1 MKKLIKKTMV
11 IVVMSTTL
19 LVNANEILT
28 LRHLNNE
35 KTTMLTLLN
44 VNKGSQLI
52 MKDSYGQI
60 LYKEYINKSGELVRG
75 YDLSSLPNGKYY
87 FVLNG
92 KSYKKMIPFRIKN
105 NKVEYNKEMESTI
118 QKSINR
124 SQAGKVVE
132 SNAHSTKKNN
142 SVNSSIESAK
152 GLEDKILNFKGQYYT
167 KYNNKN

>member
-1 MKKLIKKTMV
+1 MKNLIKKAMV

-19 LVNANEILT
+19 LANANEILT
-28 LRHLNNE
+28 LRNLNNE

-75 YDLSSLPNGKYY
+75 YDLSFLPNGKYY

-92 KSYKKMIPFRIKN
+92 KSSKKVIPFRIKN
-105 NKVEYNKEMESTI
+105 NKVEYNKEMESII
-118 QKSINR
+118 QKSIKR
-124 SQAGKVVE
+124 PQADKVVE
-132 SNAHSTKKNN
+132 SNVQLTKEIN
-142 SVNSSIESAK
+142 SVNPTTK
-152 GLEDKILNFKGQYYT
+152 LENGMEDRILNFKGQYFT
-167 KYNNKN
+167 KYNNKK